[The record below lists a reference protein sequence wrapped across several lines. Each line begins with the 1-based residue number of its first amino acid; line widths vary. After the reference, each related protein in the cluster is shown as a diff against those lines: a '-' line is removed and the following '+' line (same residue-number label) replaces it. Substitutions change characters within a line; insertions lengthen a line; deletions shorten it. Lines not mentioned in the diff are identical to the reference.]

1 MGEKENNNNQNG
13 SPVARWLRNAVL
25 GATMAD
31 QPAMMT
37 ASGWRQNEK
46 GDYVQDQQND
56 PHVKQ
61 LRDNLAA
68 EGIGVMGE
76 MIGIPLI
83 GSLLRKTPI
92 NTYTEDIIKLLGDRK
107 SKGGFSG
114 NRSTITKALSDY
126 LQKQGIDVSQLSDRD
141 LINLQSMRRESVIN
155 NLPKNKRLITA
166 IEFKN
171 PSTTTIEYSLREGD
185 NIIGSLD
192 NLVIKGNQHAGTIRS
207 YNYSKHGISKD
218 LYDGALKYGKQS
230 NYKGLISG
238 ENLQSPEQT
247 IHIWNKYY
255 PWRKTIDKQ
264 GRHLYNHGENVQ
276 KTGGEYEVMG
286 EVVDLIKPSGDIPVK
301 SQNIFHPEMI
311 DRNTWKLKAPDWND
325 KNVFKAIIPGI
336 SVYGITS
343 TND

>member
-1 MGEKENNNNQNG
+1 MEEKEINNNQNK
-13 SPVARWLRNAVL
+13 SPVGKWFKNAIL

-46 GDYVQDQQND
+46 GDYIQDQQNN

-61 LRDNLAA
+61 LRDNLAT
-68 EGIGVMGE
+68 EGAGVMGE
-76 MIGIPLI
+76 IIGIPLI
-83 GSLLRKTPI
+83 GGLFRKTPT

-107 SKGGFSG
+107 SKEGFYG

-126 LQKQGIDVSQLSDRD
+126 LQKQGVDVSQLSDRD
-141 LINLQSMRRESVIN
+141 LINLQFMRRESIIN
-155 NLPKNKRLITA
+155 NLPKDKRVIIAT
-166 IEFKN
+166 EFKN
-171 PSTTTIEYSLREGD
+171 PSTTAIEYSLREGD
-185 NIIGSLD
+185 NIVGSLD
-192 NLVIKGNQHAGTIRS
+192 NLVFKGKQHAGNIRS
-207 YNYSKHGISKD
+207 HDYSKHGISKD
-218 LYDGALKYGKQS
+218 LYNGALKYGKQS

-255 PWRKTIDKQ
+255 PWRKTINKQ
-264 GRHLYNHGENVQ
+264 GRHLYNHGKNVQ

-286 EVVDLIKPSGDIPVK
+286 EVVDLMKPSGDIPIK

-311 DRNTWKLKAPDWND
+311 DINTWKLKAPNWND
-325 KNVFKAIIPGI
+325 KNVFKTIIPGI
-336 SVYGITS
+336 SVYRITS

>member
-1 MGEKENNNNQNG
+1 MGEKEKNDNQQEH
-13 SPVARWLRNAVL
+13 PVLKWFRNAVL

-46 GDYVQDQQND
+46 GDYVQDRQND
-56 PHVKQ
+56 SHVIQ
-61 LRDNLAA
+61 LRDNLAV
-68 EGIGVMGE
+68 EGLGVIGE

-83 GSLLRKTPI
+83 GGMIRRTPI

-107 SKGGFSG
+107 SKEGFSG
-114 NRSTITKALSDY
+114 NRSTVTKALSDY
-126 LQKQGIDVSQLSDRD
+126 LQKQGVDVSQLSERD
-141 LINLQSMRRESVIN
+141 LINLQAMRRESILN
-155 NLPKNKRLITA
+155 NLPEDKRIITA
-166 IEFKN
+166 TEFKN
-171 PSTTTIEYSLREGD
+171 PNTTTIEYSLREQD
-185 NIIGSLD
+185 DIIGSLD
-192 NLVIKGNQHAGTIRS
+192 NFVIKGKQHAGNISS
-207 YNYSKHGISKD
+207 YNYSKHGISRD
-218 LYDGALKYGKQS
+218 LYDGALKYGKQN

-255 PWRKTIDKQ
+255 PWRKVINKQ
-264 GRHLYNHGENVQ
+264 GRHLYNHGINVN

-286 EVVDLIKPSGDIPVK
+286 DIVDLVKPSGDIPVK

-311 DRNTWKLKAPDWND
+311 DKNTWKLKAPDWND

-336 SVYGITS
+336 SIYGITS